1 MAAERTVVEVELV
14 PDVLVDG
21 LRNADGAG
29 LGERLEPGGDVDAIA
44 EDVVTVDDHV
54 AEVDTDPQFETA
66 LGRDR
71 IVDRMRGPLHL
82 DSAAQRIDHAR
93 KIRQK
98 AVARGA
104 DDPPAMPCDQR
115 VDGAAQGAQ
124 GLMRACLILP
134 HQAAEA
140 DDIRVQDRGEFPL
153 PRAGFEDFSHP
164 PSNDEP
170 KIQG

>member
-1 MAAERTVVEVELV
+1 MTSKSFGTVSAEQRRAMGGLAFVQGLV
-14 PDVLVDG
+14 NGTLPL
-21 LRNADGAG
+21 NTIAQT
-29 LGERLEPGGDVDAIA
+29 LGYD
-44 EDVVTVDDHV
+44 V
-54 AEVDTDPQFETA
+54 AEVDTHPQFETA